1 MTLLLSKWKGQAFT
15 RWIFWAKVDPHV
27 VQVWGRFLARPVFV
41 SPYRDPKKTFRTNF
55 KNNKWRNNNPNNV
68 KTPYDQQHKPF
79 NYIFKKNQWNYL
91 CPRVLA
97 AGPVA
102 VEVVVAE
109 PGSEAVESDVAVG
122 AAVAADEE
130 SKI

>member
-79 NYIFKKNQWNYL
+79 NYIFKKKSVKL
-91 CPRVLA
+91 PLPPCPSCWSCCCWGCCCWTWIWSCWVWCCCWCCCGCWWR
-97 AGPVA
+97 
-102 VEVVVAE
+102 
-109 PGSEAVESDVAVG
+109 
-122 AAVAADEE
+122 
-130 SKI
+130 I